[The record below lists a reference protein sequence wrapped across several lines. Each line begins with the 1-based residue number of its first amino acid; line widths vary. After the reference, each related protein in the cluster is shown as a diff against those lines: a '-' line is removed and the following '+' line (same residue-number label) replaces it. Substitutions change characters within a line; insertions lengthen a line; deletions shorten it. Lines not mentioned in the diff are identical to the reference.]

1 MGRDAISPGHLAAP
15 SRGSEMVLPRFV
27 NVRPS
32 AREPPRIHTQ
42 SWAGAS
48 GERSYHRARAA
59 DTARE
64 ELIREAGRQ
73 FDPAVAAAFLEV
85 LDEPEPPLAAGCRI
99 QCRRFPRAPP
109 EGSSR

>member
-1 MGRDAISPGHLAAP
+1 
-15 SRGSEMVLPRFV
+15 MVLPRFV

-73 FDPAVAAAFLEV
+73 FDPAVTAAFLEV
-85 LDEPEPPLAAGCRI
+85 LDEPEPPLLRVAGYSAAGFYV
-99 QCRRFPRAPP
+99 RRRKGAVDD
-109 EGSSR
+109 RHDV